1 MKKLYTLIL
10 ISLFI
15 TLNLQ
20 LKAQKNSDEKKI
32 DEQCVAAVQANYHAV
47 KTFFDE
53 SYYLYPQIPRGIL
66 EAVSFTMTHFY
77 HVDSTGEESCVGLP
91 RVYGVMGLTLNGKNY
106 FRNNLIRISKLSNT
120 SINDIIS
127 SPEKNIQAY
136 AAAYVA
142 IKSQL
147 EITSMKIEDQL
158 PILIELS
165 ELPLTDDIQNNFALN
180 SHLYSVL
187 SFLNNKYYS
196 NLCGFPEYSVDLKN
210 VFGNDNFT
218 ILSSGH
224 IIISDSTVTNSSG
237 QRFINN
243 HLQSTLNPSSTDYGP
258 AIWNAAASC
267 NYTVGRSGT
276 AISAVVIHDV
286 EGTYAGCISWFQNC
300 SAVVSAHYVLR
311 SSDGQITQMV
321 SEADKAWHVGSE
333 NPYTIGFE
341 HEGYVAQTGWYTTA
355 MYSSSAALV
364 RDICNSG
371 YGISPLRTGFWP
383 WMGTTYYNTSSIPG
397 ACTKIKGHQHYPNQT
412 HDDPGPNWDWDYF
425 YKLVNNNPTIT
436 TLTTASGNLYDSGG
450 ASANYSDDER
460 SVWVISPAGATSVTL
475 TFSSF
480 NTENTWDYMYIYDG
494 NSVNA
499 SLNGYYTGTTIPGS
513 VTSTG
518 GSLTVEFRS
527 DCATPAA
534 GWAATW
540 TSTQPVPTDVTA
552 PTTSISVPGTWQT
565 QDFTA
570 TFTDADNSGGSGL
583 EKSFYQVLDYN
594 GTEWHANAQT
604 GFFADNFD
612 SYNSSVWT
620 VPASSGTWNVTGGNL
635 VQTDT
640 SVNNTNIYAA
650 LNQNL
655 SNRYIYQFYAKID
668 AAAYSTSQHRFG
680 FHFFSDNGALS
691 NRGNSYFIFFRQET
705 SKLEIYK
712 VVSDVFTLVK
722 TVDNVT
728 TTFGQWNDYKIIF
741 DRTTGKI
748 DVYRD
753 DIFLGTYTD
762 TSVLTNSGDYISFR
776 TGNCKASISELK
788 VYRSRLP
795 SVSVTVGASST
806 NDIRYQNANPISYA
820 AKIKSIV
827 NDAAG
832 NLSSI
837 ASQDLNIDWTPPS
850 CVTVNDG
857 TGADKDTTNSLTTL
871 SANWGVSTDANSGI
885 AKYWYAIG
893 TTAGATNVVNWTDN
907 ALNTSITKTGL
918 SLTTG
923 QIYYFSIKSVNGA
936 GLNSICN
943 SDGITV
949 NSATVAGFTMNSA
962 TICEGQSVQ
971 FTNTSLNA
979 TSYQWTFT
987 GGTPSSSTQTNP
999 LVTYATGGNY
1009 NVQLIA
1015 TGPGGSNTTT
1025 QQVTVNYL
1033 PVANFSSTDTVI
1045 TLPNALSLFANTST
1059 HASSY
1064 LWNFGDGHTSTD
1076 VNPWNIF
1083 TAAGDYTVTLIAYST
1098 ACGNDT
1104 LVFSNYV
1111 HVDLGTG
1118 INENE
1123 NELNVS
1129 VQPNPFNGNAML
1141 YFTQNSEQKIRI
1153 SLTDM
1158 LGKEIQVA
1166 NSLYGAGKHILA
1178 INTNELQLSKGVY
1191 SLKLSTENYSTTIM
1205 LIKY

>member
-1 MKKLYTLIL
+1 MKKFYTLIL
-10 ISLFI
+10 LSLFMAI
-15 TLNLQ
+15 NFN
-20 LKAQKNSDEKKI
+20 LKAQENYKEKLINERCKA
-32 DEQCVAAVQANYHAV
+32 EVLSNYQAV
-47 KTFFDE
+47 KTYFDE
-53 SYYLYPQIPRGIL
+53 AYNQHPQIPRGIL

-77 HVDSTGEESCVGLP
+77 NLDSTGEESCVGIP

-106 FRNNLIRISKLSNT
+106 FRNNLKMISGVSGI
-120 SINDIIS
+120 SVNDIIS
-127 SPEKNIQAY
+127 SPEKNINAF
-136 AAAYVA
+136 AMAYVS
-142 IKSQL
+142 IKSHL
-147 EITSMKIEDQL
+147 EITSMKAEDQI
-158 PILIELS
+158 PILVELS
-165 ELPLTDDIQNNFALN
+165 EIPLTDDVQNNFALN

-187 SFLNNKYYS
+187 TFLNDNYYS
-196 NLCGFPEYSVDLKN
+196 TLCGFPQYTINLKT
-210 VFGNDNFT
+210 VFGANNFN
-218 ILSSGH
+218 ILSAGH
-224 IIISDSTVTNSSG
+224 VIVTDNTVTNTNG
-237 QRFINN
+237 QKFINT

-267 NYTVGRSGT
+267 NYTSGRSGT
-276 AISAVVIHDV
+276 AVSAVVIHDT
-286 EGTYAGCISWFQNC
+286 EGSYAGSISWFQNC

-321 SEADKAWHVGSE
+321 LEADKAWHVGSE
-333 NPYTIGFE
+333 NPYTIGLE
-341 HEGYVAQTGWYTTA
+341 HEGYVAQASYYTTA
-355 MYSSSAALV
+355 MYTSSAALV

-383 WMGTTYYNTSSIPG
+383 WLATTYYNVSSIPG

-412 HDDPGPNWDWDYF
+412 HDDPGQYWDWDYY
-425 YKLVNNNPTIT
+425 YKLINNNPTIT
-436 TLTTASGNLYDSGG
+436 TLTTATGTLYDSGG

-460 SVWVISPAGATSVTL
+460 SVWVISPAGATTVTL
-475 TFSSF
+475 NFSAFS
-480 NTENTWDYMYIYDG
+480 TENTWDYMYIYDG
-494 NSVNA
+494 NSVNSA
-499 SLNGYYTGTTIPGS
+499 LIGYYTGTTSPGTI
-513 VTSTG
+513 TSTG
-518 GSLTVEFRS
+518 GSITVEFRS
-527 DCATPAA
+527 DCLTNST

-540 TSTQPVPTDVTA
+540 TSTQPAPTDVTA
-552 PTTSISVPGTWQT
+552 PTTTISVPGTWQT
-565 QDFTA
+565 QNFTA

-594 GTEWHANAQT
+594 GTEWHANAQN

-640 SVNNTNIYAA
+640 SVNNSNIYAS

-668 AAAYSTSQHRFG
+668 AATYSTSQHRFG
-680 FHFFSDNGALS
+680 FHFFSDNGALT

-712 VVSDVFTLVK
+712 VVSDVFTLEK

-728 TTFGQWNDYKIIF
+728 TTFGQWDDYKIIF

-753 DIFLGTYTD
+753 DIFLGTWTD

-788 VYRSRLP
+788 VYRSRNATA
-795 SVSVTVGASST
+795 SISVGAAST
-806 NDIRYQNANPISYA
+806 NDIRYQNPNPATVA

-827 NDAAG
+827 NDVAG
-832 NLSSI
+832 NLSTITSK
-837 ASQDLNIDWTPPS
+837 DLNIDWSAPS
-850 CVTVNDG
+850 CVTVSDG

-871 SANWGVSTDANSGI
+871 SANWGASSDANSGI

-893 TTAGATNVVNWTDN
+893 TTAGATNVVAWTDN
-907 ALNTSITKTGL
+907 LLNTSVTKTGL
-918 SLTTG
+918 SLTPG
-923 QIYYFSIKSVNGA
+923 QTYYFSIKSVNGA

-949 NSATVAGFTMNSA
+949 NSAAVAGFTMNIA

-999 LVTYATGGNY
+999 LVTYATGGSY

-1015 TGPGGSNTTT
+1015 NGPGGSNTTT
-1025 QQVTVNYL
+1025 QQVIVNYL
-1033 PVANFSSTDTVI
+1033 PVANFSSVDTTI
-1045 TLPNALSLFANTST
+1045 ALPNALALFANNST

-1076 VNPWNIF
+1076 LNPWNIYS
-1083 TAAGDYTVTLIAYST
+1083 AAGDYTVTLIAYST
-1098 ACGNDT
+1098 LCANDT
-1104 LVFSNYV
+1104 LVLTNYI

-1118 INENE
+1118 ISENE

-1129 VQPNPFNGNAML
+1129 VQPNPFSGNATL
-1141 YFTQNSEQKIRI
+1141 YFSQNTEQKIRI
-1153 SLTDM
+1153 TLTDM
-1158 LGKEIQVA
+1158 LGKEILIA
-1166 NSLYGAGKHILA
+1166 NLIYSSGKHSIA
-1178 INTNELQLSKGVY
+1178 INTDELQLSKGIY
-1191 SLKLSTENYSTTIM
+1191 SLKLSTENNSSTIM